1 MNEVAPQLASWLHS
15 SWQSVAVNGLASSS
29 DSKSSDSKEMYQ
41 PWHVPPETMV
51 GASSTVMPSA
61 AEASAAEPRLEESDV
76 TNAAGLA
83 EAGTA
88 MVAVM
93 ITLPGATLIVTSDLS
108 KFKSVAM
115 LCCKLEVSE

>member
-15 SWQSVAVNGLASSS
+15 SWQSVAVNGLAS
-29 DSKSSDSKEMYQ
+29 SSDSKEMYQ

-76 TNAAGLA
+76 TNAVGLA

>member
-15 SWQSVAVNGLASSS
+15 SWQSVAVNGLAS
-29 DSKSSDSKEMYQ
+29 SSDSKEMYQ

-93 ITLPGATLIVTSDLS
+93 ITLPGATLIVTSDVSTPAAAAIFCCRLDLTLS
-108 KFKSVAM
+108 
-115 LCCKLEVSE
+115 E